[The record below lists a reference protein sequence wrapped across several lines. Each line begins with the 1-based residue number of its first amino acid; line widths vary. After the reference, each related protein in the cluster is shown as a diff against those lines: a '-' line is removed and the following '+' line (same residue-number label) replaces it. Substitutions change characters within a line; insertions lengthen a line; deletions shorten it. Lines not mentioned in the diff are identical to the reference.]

1 MGHISEDPDNRVA
14 QMTRRI
20 EKLETIREELD
31 EEHDSNQT
39 YFGDETADY
48 GIITWGSSHGAV
60 NEAVDRL
67 NESGH
72 SVKGI
77 SVSDMMPFPEAEVT
91 EFLESVDEAMVVE
104 MNATAQFRGLIQ
116 KELGRFGEKMTS
128 LLKYNGNPFEPAEI
142 VEGYEV
148 NLADDDREP
157 TAQVRIEPAAGD

>member
-1 MGHISEDPDNRVA
+1 
-14 QMTRRI
+14 MTRRI
-20 EKLETIREELD
+20 EKLDSIREELD

-39 YFGDETADY
+39 YFGDEDAEY
-48 GIITWGSSHGAV
+48 GIITWGSSQGAV
-60 NEAVDRL
+60 VEAVERL
-67 NESGH
+67 NDSGH

-77 SVSDMMPFPEAEVT
+77 SVSDMMPFAEAEVT

-116 KELGRFGEKMTS
+116 KELGRFGDKMTS

-148 NLADDDREP
+148 NVAEEDREP
-157 TAQVRIEPAAGD
+157 SAQVRIEPAAGD